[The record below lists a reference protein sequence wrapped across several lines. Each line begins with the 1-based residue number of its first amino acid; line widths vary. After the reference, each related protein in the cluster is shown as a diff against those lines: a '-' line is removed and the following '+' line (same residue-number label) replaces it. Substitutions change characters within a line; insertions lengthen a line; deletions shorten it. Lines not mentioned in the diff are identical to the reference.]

1 VQPTAGGIAGAQA
14 GGGGGAVILVAED
27 DAAFFQVV
35 RRHFHN
41 DAIARQRLDAV
52 LHQSRTARGT
62 PAVPGD
68 SCRGDG
74 RTGEWIYFVYPNGA
88 KPMKVKL
95 AKWGNSLGV
104 RVPKA
109 AADAAG
115 LKAGTE
121 VDVVVEGRDLRIRPS
136 ISVQIL
142 SIGGFDCRNG

>member
-1 VQPTAGGIAGAQA
+1 
-14 GGGGGAVILVAED
+14 
-27 DAAFFQVV
+27 
-35 RRHFHN
+35 
-41 DAIARQRLDAV
+41 
-52 LHQSRTARGT
+52 
-62 PAVPGD
+62 
-68 SCRGDG
+68 
-74 RTGEWIYFVYPNGA
+74 
-88 KPMKVKL
+88 MKVKL